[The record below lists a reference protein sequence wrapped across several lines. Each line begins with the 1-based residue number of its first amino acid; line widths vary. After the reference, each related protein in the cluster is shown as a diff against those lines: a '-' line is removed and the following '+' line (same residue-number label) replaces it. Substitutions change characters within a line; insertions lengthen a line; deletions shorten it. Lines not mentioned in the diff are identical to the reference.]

1 MKIDYRA
8 VTALLSVLGFYVL
21 VVGGF
26 FFIVFKILQV
36 KLSCVFRE
44 KYSEIK
50 RQHPNPLKTLRWR
63 SGSLGAGW
71 PFNFRINNML
81 KVEIYP
87 YMLLVSAVGRALCL
101 PYDRYIFIH
110 KQMLFMHYLLIEN
123 VPMKNQG
130 IFSIFFGSGKT
141 TIFKIFL
148 SAKEIKTIL
157 ELAHQKE

>member
-1 MKIDYRA
+1 MKTDYTSITVA
-8 VTALLSVLGFYVL
+8 VFYFL
-21 VVGGF
+21 VFGGML
-26 FFIVFKILQV
+26 FIIFKIIQE
-36 KLSCVFRE
+36 KLSCIFTE

-50 RQHPNPLKTLRWR
+50 KQHPRPLKTLRWR

-101 PYDRYIFIH
+101 PYDRYIFFH
-110 KQMLFMHYLLIEN
+110 KQMLFMHYLFIEN

-130 IFSIFFGSGKT
+130 IFSIFFGSGET
-141 TIFKIFL
+141 TVFKIFL
-148 SAKEIKTIL
+148 SAKEIKEIL
-157 ELAHQKE
+157 ELAHQK